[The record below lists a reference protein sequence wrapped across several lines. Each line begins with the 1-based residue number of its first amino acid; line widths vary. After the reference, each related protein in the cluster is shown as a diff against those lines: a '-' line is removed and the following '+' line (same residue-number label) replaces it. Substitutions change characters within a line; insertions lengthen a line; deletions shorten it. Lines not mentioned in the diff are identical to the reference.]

1 MTEENVCNNGSRGQ
15 SDAIA
20 GGRAMSQG
28 MQTAFSSLGPQEE
41 CSPANTLML
50 SPVKLISDC

>member
-1 MTEENVCNNGSRGQ
+1 
-15 SDAIA
+15 
-20 GGRAMSQG
+20 MSQG